1 MRVEPINVGR
11 LDPGSSSLARV
22 GPRAATQRTASSNAR
37 ARSAGSCSR
46 PSCCRSGAARRRVAR
61 ERSPSLEAV
70 VQSPSRPVPSVARRR
85 CASSQACSESAS
97 TLVVLLIHA
106 VSRLDAMHSRPP
118 VCLEGRVLNQP
129 GRRTTVV
136 PGRTTRT
143 MSPWFSSPVPVWM
156 VALCAL
162 AMPATNDRP
171 MPLPRTGVLAT
182 R

>member
-1 MRVEPINVGR
+1 MLADSIQAHHRWRALARAQRPSEQPRRTPERDRPDHV
-11 LDPGSSSLARV
+11 LDPVAVDRELAV
-22 GPRAATQRTASSNAR
+22 VD
-37 ARSAGSCSR
+37 
-46 PSCCRSGAARRRVAR
+46 VAR

-97 TLVVLLIHA
+97 GLVVLLIHA